1 MSKRPWKPRKRS
13 RKVALDDDGVRR
25 ISVHRLLQ
33 YGDAPDYIDYEIRRD
48 PAAPSNLNNIK
59 ILVVRAKDGQEWWG
73 HVVRAVQGFD
83 NRKPQRPATQ
93 WLIYD
98 LEHMERGGVR
108 YLYVLPDG
116 RIGTRHQLGNLRH
129 LSHLNYSPER
139 AQRLWKEALRAPDM
153 VPSVEQLRKVRDWRP
168 PKHKQKRLR
177 WHNKPKWMRLPTWFR
192 LVGKAE
198 MATGG
203 RGEKRLAQDELRQV
217 FGNR

>member
-13 RKVALDDDGVRR
+13 RKVALDDEGVRR

-33 YGDAPDYIDYEIRRD
+33 YGDAPDWIDYEVRRD
-48 PAAPSNLNNIK
+48 PAAPSHLGNIR
-59 ILVVRAKDGQEWWG
+59 ILVVRANGNEGWW
-73 HVVRAVQGFD
+73 HVVRAVHGFD

-98 LEHMERGGVR
+98 LEHMEQGGVR
-108 YLYVLPDG
+108 YLYFLPDG
-116 RIGTRHQLGNLRH
+116 RIGTRHELGNLRH
-129 LSHLNYSPER
+129 LSYLAYSPER
-139 AQRLWKEALRAPDM
+139 AQRLWKEALRAPDI
-153 VPSVEQLRKVRDWRP
+153 VPSVEYLRKVRDWRP
-168 PKHKQKRLR
+168 PTYKQKRLR

-203 RGEKRLAQDELRQV
+203 RKQVRAAKDVLRGI
-217 FGNR
+217 FGSV